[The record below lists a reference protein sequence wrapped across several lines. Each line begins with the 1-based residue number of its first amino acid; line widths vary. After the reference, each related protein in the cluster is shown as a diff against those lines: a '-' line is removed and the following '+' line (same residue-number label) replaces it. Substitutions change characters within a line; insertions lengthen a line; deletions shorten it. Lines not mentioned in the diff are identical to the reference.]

1 MPEAALDD
9 GVLDV
14 VAWVHA
20 DDGRV
25 LTVRSRG
32 RDLLYLPGGK
42 REPGEDDW
50 TAISREVR
58 EELGVAL
65 DRSSFGLLG
74 VVQAAAHDQPAHG
87 QVRMACFTAGY
98 AGTLRP
104 SAEVTEYRYLQP
116 ADRALL
122 SPASQAALDLAIESG
137 TLTRELAG
145 CGHQR
150 TRAAQHGDGTG
161 PHGDSV
167 AGVTARHIRAVSGG
181 REVVSVD
188 LG

>member
-1 MPEAALDD
+1 MPEAVLDD
-9 GVLDV
+9 DVLDV

-20 DDGRV
+20 DRGRV

-74 VVQAAAHDQPAHG
+74 VVRAAAHDQPDYG
-87 QVRMACFTAGY
+87 QVQMACFTARY
-98 AGTLRP
+98 TGTLQP
-104 SAEVTEYRYLQP
+104 SAEVSEYRYLRP

-122 SPASQAALDLAIESG
+122 SPASQAALDLAIATG
-137 TLTRELAG
+137 TLT
-145 CGHQR
+145 
-150 TRAAQHGDGTG
+150 
-161 PHGDSV
+161 
-167 AGVTARHIRAVSGG
+167 
-181 REVVSVD
+181 
-188 LG
+188 